1 MRTDH
6 LGFFICAILS
16 TALWCDQSV
25 VAQPDFSH
33 TNVSPGTD
41 TMSPWLQASVETTKA
56 AKKGKQALEH
66 LTKNDDRHAR
76 ELGFSSA
83 AEAVDTKTAL
93 GDPLPRFLV
102 PLNKLKAY
110 EPGGVND
117 ARSLLQPANDFIY
130 PITVGEGKDVRSSLT
145 VTGIR
150 KDHQASLEW
159 RTTEWG
165 GAGIIRL
172 LEKHRTS
179 TTNLL
184 VWIPS
189 LNRYFLGILTVEE
202 FLIIP
207 IIDEPRLGF
216 TAGQSLSATDAFAN
230 LLTEAKASDGK
241 PH

>member
-6 LGFFICAILS
+6 LGFFTWAILN
-16 TALWCDQSV
+16 TALWCGQPV
-25 VAQPDFSH
+25 IAQPNFSH
-33 TNVSPGTD
+33 TSVTPGTD

-56 AKKGKQALEH
+56 AKKGKQALEY

-76 ELGFSSA
+76 ELGFLSA

-117 ARSLLQPANDFIY
+117 ARTLLQPARDFIY
-130 PITVGEGKDVRSSLT
+130 PINVGEGKEVRTSLI
-145 VTGIR
+145 VREIR
-150 KDHQASLEW
+150 KDHQASPEW

-172 LEKHRTS
+172 LEKHRTP
-179 TTNLL
+179 TTNIL

-202 FLIIP
+202 FHIIP

-230 LLTEAKASDGK
+230 FLTEAKANDGK
-241 PH
+241 PY